1 MSFMKEQAS
10 ISQNDFLKREFE
22 EQNNFTFDELF
33 HKYSKKVYGI
43 SKSFCLS
50 HQDAEEIV
58 QEVFIKLWNNIK
70 SLDPA
75 FSIQAYIISIT
86 KNSILNFLRKKA
98 VRQNYLLGLTRSNRN
113 NKNPVEDFVCYND
126 LLSKLNQCINNL
138 PPQRQKI
145 FTMVH
150 FEGFTSEGV
159 SLKLHLSKRTV
170 EHHLYMATKF
180 IRNQLNLNS
189 K

>member
-1 MSFMKEQAS
+1 MKEQVS
-10 ISQNDFLKREFE
+10 ISQDDFLKREFE

-70 SLDPA
+70 NLDPT

-98 VRQNYLLGLTRSNRN
+98 VRQNYLQDLARSNQK
-113 NKNPVEDFVCYND
+113 NKNHVEDFIYYND

-145 FTMVH
+145 FTMVC
-150 FEGFTSEGV
+150 FEGFSSEEI
-159 SLKLHLSKRTV
+159 SSKLHLSKRTV
-170 EHHLYMATKF
+170 EHHLYIANKF
-180 IRNQLNLNS
+180 IRKQLNVNC